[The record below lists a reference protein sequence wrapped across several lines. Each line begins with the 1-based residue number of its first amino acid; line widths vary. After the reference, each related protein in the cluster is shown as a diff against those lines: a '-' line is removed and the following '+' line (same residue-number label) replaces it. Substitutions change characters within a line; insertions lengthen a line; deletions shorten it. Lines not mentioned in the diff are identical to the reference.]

1 MPSSFDDDV
10 YVPELL
16 NWVDRANIIFSDFRQ
31 DNRMAK
37 LKRLIMQDPLVPLG
51 CALTVA
57 ALLGA
62 TRAMKRNDHHTANK
76 MFRRRIYAQGFT
88 ILAIVVG
95 SSYFNKDKEARK
107 KDIENEKE
115 RTRREKREKWLAEL
129 DFRDAEEREM
139 KAEREM
145 RRKARIEE
153 RERGESGEG
162 YVTMERQGEGKVTEA
177 VKGLMWS
184 KDGSESADRNR

>member
-1 MPSSFDDDV
+1 
-10 YVPELL
+10 
-16 NWVDRANIIFSDFRQ
+16 
-31 DNRMAK
+31 MAK
-37 LKRLIMQDPLVPLG
+37 LKRLLLQDPLVPLG

-62 TRAMKRNDHHTANK
+62 TRAMKRNDHATANK

-107 KDIENEKE
+107 KNIEEEKE
-115 RTRREKREKWLAEL
+115 RSRREKREKWLAEL

-139 KAEREM
+139 RAERDK
-145 RRKARIEE
+145 RRRARQEE
-153 RERGESGEG
+153 RDGGGEG
-162 YVTMERQGEGKVTEA
+162 YVTMAKEGDGKVTEA
-177 VKGLMWS
+177 VKGLMWN
-184 KDGSESADRNR
+184 KDGSEKRD